1 LSDDSFSLK
10 PKHVASNKIF
20 INLIAFHIL
29 YFSLTLRL
37 SQRDVVVKV
46 TIDKDIVDKDNIDED
61 ISFICRVSPAI
72 MHPSTLR
79 NISRG
84 TVL

>member
-1 LSDDSFSLK
+1 MYFYLSDISFSLK
-10 PKHVASNKIF
+10 PKRVASNKNF

-29 YFSLTLRL
+29 HSPFILRL
-37 SQRDVVVKV
+37 SQRDI
-46 TIDKDIVDKDNIDED
+46 IDKD
-61 ISFICRVSPAI
+61 ISFICCVSPAI

-79 NISRG
+79 NITRG